1 MVTFNSVLHTGID
14 HYFFNRSPSRLFE
27 PLLSEVQKEQP
38 QAHQGSPETKAG
50 LLSSLTFSW
59 LTPLLKAGY
68 KGALQKDQVP
78 ELPLS
83 DQVDHIGL
91 DFER

>member
-1 MVTFNSVLHTGID
+1 M
-14 HYFFNRSPSRLFE
+14 
-27 PLLSEVQKEQP
+27 SEAKKEQP

-68 KGALQKDQVP
+68 RGSLRKDQVP
-78 ELPLS
+78 ELPPS